1 MVAFRERIAARC
13 ALAMGGTK
21 EHVEGSLFVI
31 LVWVTRASSTLGLFG
46 GFGRRVFFHIAAI
59 LGLLFLVRF
68 SFATRSLSPGVFVA
82 SFLIRLDVV
91 DKLAVPIGVIALS

>member
-1 MVAFRERIAARC
+1 V
-13 ALAMGGTK
+13 K
-21 EHVEGSLFVI
+21 GSLFGV

-68 SFATRSLSPGVFVA
+68 SFATRSLLSGAFVA
-82 SFLIRLDVV
+82 SFLIRFDNV
-91 DKLAVPIGVIALS
+91 DKLVVPVGVIALS